1 LKQLKAF
8 IMMQFLALSLF
19 IIFCASAFTCVVF
32 AVIRDVRMV
41 VFCTAATA
49 IFFILQT
56 LELEKL
62 LKIKDAN
69 IQALENT
76 TQDKIICRTNELEN
90 EIYRLLK
97 PPRVWKCVKNS
108 CSSLK

>member
-1 LKQLKAF
+1 
-8 IMMQFLALSLF
+8 MQFLLLSLF
-19 IIFCASAFTCVVF
+19 IIFCALAFTCVVF
-32 AVIRDVRMV
+32 AVIHDARMV

-62 LKIKDAN
+62 LKIKDAE
-69 IQALENT
+69 IQSLEDA
-76 TQDKIICRTNELEN
+76 TQDKIMCRTNELEN
-90 EIYRLLK
+90 EIHRLLK
-97 PPRVWKCVKNS
+97 PPHVWKRGWHS